1 MTANYKS
8 ELSAA
13 KERLGALGKAAPDMM
28 QGFGRLAK
36 AATADGTFSIAQ
48 KELIA
53 TAIAVVKGCHDC
65 ILYHVDGSACGS
77 SHSGS
82 GNGRWPGP
90 NVFRQGS
97 GSLPGNVKPHKHNSF
112 RVRSNALNFNNW

>member
-36 AATADGTFSIAQ
+36 AATADGTFSVAQ
-48 KELIA
+48 K
-53 TAIAVVKGCHDC
+53 
-65 ILYHVDGSACGS
+65 
-77 SHSGS
+77 
-82 GNGRWPGP
+82 
-90 NVFRQGS
+90 
-97 GSLPGNVKPHKHNSF
+97 
-112 RVRSNALNFNNW
+112 